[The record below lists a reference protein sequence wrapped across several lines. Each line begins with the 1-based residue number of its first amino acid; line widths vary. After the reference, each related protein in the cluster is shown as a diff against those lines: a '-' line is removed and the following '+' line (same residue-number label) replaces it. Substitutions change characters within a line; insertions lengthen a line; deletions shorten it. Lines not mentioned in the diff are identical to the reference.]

1 MSAINETARVRVELD
16 GQQAGQALEKLKEKA
31 SQLSQELHELRK
43 ANDLVGYSQKQK
55 ELRGVEAQMRSY
67 QRAVVDTTQVL
78 RNLNGASLKDL
89 QMAKRELTAQIRS
102 LNRASA
108 DELALYK
115 QKQASLK
122 AVNAEIS
129 RVNSSMYAQQ
139 GFLTRAAEGFNRYF
153 GMISTVTAALA
164 GLYMSMRQ
172 MLTLSRDYEK
182 SLDGLSAATGL
193 AGEDLEWL
201 SAEAKLM
208 STQTVEGSIRIT
220 RSAADI
226 LEAYKLLASA
236 KPELMEVKED
246 LASVTRETLIL
257 AEASEMDLEKA
268 VLSMTTIMNQYG
280 AGADQARKYINALAA
295 GSKYGAAFIP
305 QIAASL
311 KEFGVNAA
319 TANISVEQSVG
330 LIETL
335 AEKGLMESRA
345 GIMLRN
351 VLSKLEQQSDELR
364 PSIVGLEKALE
375 NLDARHLSVAERVK
389 MFGERNQVAAEI
401 LTQNIDKVKYFSQV
415 VTGTNAAIEQ
425 ATINTDNA
433 SSAIEQ
439 ARNRLSL
446 MAMDLGQKI
455 QPYVARS
462 INSFANLVKI
472 LANLPEFFQKNKT
485 AILSLSAAMLVLMG
499 NKIRTAAVIVTQNLL
514 LKEGIGL
521 RLKETI
527 ALKAAILQEEYLAFA
542 KAKGTK
548 ATNVATLA
556 TFAFN
561 KALAAN
567 PIGVVVT
574 AITAL
579 VGAIKLYDTY
589 SAESIRLEKEKQ
601 QALSQVLKAN
611 EKLSQS
617 YDKQGEA
624 IGEFTKLSI
633 AQRSALIE
641 QVDKTLELAE
651 AELILMQTR
660 REAIAQDNFRLNT
673 WQKFVSL
680 LLGSNAA
687 TYEAVKSVENSTRAT
702 QELDT
707 GLEDLM
713 GKISQLREQKFSLD
727 DIVNAEADADLIA
740 SETLA
745 NIEEKI
751 RLYQVALKNAAYQS
765 EDFYR
770 ILAKIKDAEKIQAS
784 LQIEVQTETEAG
796 SGGQKI
802 QQAVDQVQ
810 QAINSFHQQAYL
822 NTLSANERELEA
834 IREKYDRYLVMAS
847 GNHRQITELET
858 LRDQELE
865 QKAGEQAA
873 QSRQRYENLL
883 SQKDEFLASL
893 HQKSMDDRSRELLEN
908 QNHWNAIKSQ
918 LDMFHSQGVVSD
930 EQYFSTLM
938 NITRL
943 GREDQR
949 KIHDEFN
956 QKEIQANQA
965 KNKAITQANQEAL
978 MGTLSVFSNVLSGM
992 QGLFDEQSEEFRA
1005 LAIFQATIDTW
1016 AAAVAAYKSTVEI
1029 PIAGPVLAPI
1039 AAAAAI
1045 AFGMAKVA
1053 KISTASYQT
1062 GGYTGEGSRQEVA
1075 GVVHKNEY
1083 VVPSFLMENPMVKSY
1098 IQEIESLRSM
1108 KGYADGG
1115 YVEGGSYRMG
1125 ESMMG
1130 DPQVKR
1136 ARSVMELLAQN
1147 PELASEPMAMD
1158 AYLGMQSIIEDM
1170 QKDFLTVKEL
1180 IHQRDEQLKSSDSN
1194 PQQLYD
1200 EFSEKISKAETTQMR
1215 IQQAVEKR
1223 DRLLIQSIRYLVDQ
1237 PIDQEAALSPMGS
1250 EGFSQRSTGGLSSV
1264 PLNHSMAYQINTG
1277 DIRGINVPSAKDSL
1291 TASAVAPVVN
1301 IPEFP
1306 RYTEQQTPEELLEM
1320 LGKLIKKLDD
1330 PIQASVSWWDI
1341 KKKNDDFDRIRKAV
1355 GV

>member
-16 GQQAGQALEKLKEKA
+16 GQQAGQALEKLREKA
-31 SQLSQELHELRK
+31 GQLSQELHELRK
-43 ANDLVGYSQKQK
+43 ANDLVGYTQKQK

-67 QRAVVDTTQVL
+67 QKAVVDTTQVL

-193 AGEDLEWL
+193 AGEDLVWL
-201 SAEAKLM
+201 SEEAKVM
-208 STQTVEGSIRIT
+208 STQIVEGSVRIT

-246 LASVTRETLIL
+246 LASVTKETLIL

-268 VLSMTTIMNQYG
+268 VMSMTTIMNQYG

-401 LTQNIDKVKYFSQV
+401 LTQNIDKVKYYSQV

-455 QPYVARS
+455 QPYVAKS

-472 LANLPEFFQKNKT
+472 LANLPEFYQKNKT
-485 AILSLSAAMLVLMG
+485 AILSLAAATMVLLG
-499 NKIRTAAVIVTQNLL
+499 NKIRTAAVMVTQNLL
-514 LKEGIGL
+514 LREGIGL
-521 RLKETI
+521 RLKDAI

-542 KAKGTK
+542 KAKGTR

-556 TFAFN
+556 AFAFN

-589 SAESIRLEKEKQ
+589 SAESIRLEKEKE
-601 QALSQVLKAN
+601 QALSRVKEAN

-617 YDKQGEA
+617 YARQAEA

-633 AQRSALIE
+633 EQRGALVA

-660 REAIAQDNFRLNT
+660 RQAIAQDNFRLNT

-687 TYEAVKSVENSTRAT
+687 MYEAVKSVENSTQAT

-707 GLEDLM
+707 GIEELM
-713 GKISQLREQKFSLD
+713 GKISQLREQKLSLD
-727 DIVNAEADADLIA
+727 DIVNAETNADAIA
-740 SETLA
+740 TETLA

-784 LQIEVQTETEAG
+784 LQIEIQTETGENT
-796 SGGQKI
+796 GGQQV
-802 QQAVDQVQ
+802 QQAIDQVQ
-810 QAINSFHQQAYL
+810 QAIDSFHQQAYL

-834 IREKYDRYLVMAS
+834 IRDKYDKYIVMAAD
-847 GNHRQITELET
+847 NHRQVQELEV

-865 QKAGEQAA
+865 QKANEQSA
-873 QSRQRYENLL
+873 QSRQRYEDLL
-883 SQKDEFLASL
+883 GEKDQFLSEL
-893 HQKSMDDRSRELLEN
+893 HQKSMDDRSRELAEN
-908 QNHWNAIKSQ
+908 QNQWNAIKSQ
-918 LDMFHSQGVVSD
+918 LDMFHSQGVISD

-938 NITRL
+938 NVTRL

-949 KIHDEFN
+949 KINAEYD

-978 MGTLSVFSNVLSGM
+978 MGTLTVFSSVLTGM

-1005 LAIFQATIDTW
+1005 LAIFQATLDTW

-1029 PIAGPVLAPI
+1029 PIVGTVLAPI
-1039 AAAAAI
+1039 AAAAAV

-1053 KISTASYQT
+1053 KISTASYQK
-1062 GGYTGEGSRQEVA
+1062 GGYTGEGSREEVA

-1083 VVPSFLMENPMVKSY
+1083 VVPSHLMENPMVKAY
-1098 IQEIESLRSM
+1098 IKEIESLRSM
-1108 KGYADGG
+1108 KGYMDGG
-1115 YVEGGSYRMG
+1115 YVEDGTYAIAGSMI
-1125 ESMMG
+1125 G
-1130 DPQVKR
+1130 DPRIKR
-1136 ARSVMELLAQN
+1136 ARTIMELLTEH
-1147 PELASEPMAMD
+1147 PLAADDTMPMD
-1158 AYLGMQSIIEDM
+1158 AYLGMQPLIEDM
-1170 QKDFLTVKEL
+1170 QKDFVSVRQL
-1180 IHQRDEQLKSSDSN
+1180 IQQRDELLKSPGSN
-1194 PQQLYD
+1194 PELLYD
-1200 EFSEKISKAETTQMR
+1200 EFSEKISRAEATQMR
-1215 IQQAVEKR
+1215 IEQVMQKR
-1223 DRLLIQSIRYLVDQ
+1223 DRQIIQSIRYLSEQ
-1237 PIDQEAALSPMGS
+1237 SLAGEAEGSFMPS
-1250 EGFSQRSTGGLSSV
+1250 EGFSRLSTHTSV
-1264 PLNHSMAYQINTG
+1264 PLDRSMAYQINNSE
-1277 DIRGINVPSAKDSL
+1277 IRGINVPSARDSL
-1291 TASAVAPVVN
+1291 HSSPVTPVVN

-1306 RYTEQQTPEELLEM
+1306 PYPQQQTPAELMDM
-1320 LGKLIKKLDD
+1320 LGKLLKKLDD
-1330 PIQASVSWWDI
+1330 PIQAHVSWWDI

>member
-16 GQQAGQALEKLKEKA
+16 GQQAGQALAKLKEKA
-31 SQLSQELHELRK
+31 NQLTVELHELRQ
-43 ANDLVGYSQKQK
+43 ANDLVNYNKKQK
-55 ELRGVEAQMRSY
+55 ELRGIEAQMRSY
-67 QRAVVDTTQVL
+67 QKAVMDTTQVL

-139 GFLTRAAEGFNRYF
+139 GFLTRTAEGFNRYF

-268 VLSMTTIMNQYG
+268 VMSMTTIMNQYG

-455 QPYVARS
+455 QPYVAKS

-485 AILSLSAAMLVLMG
+485 AILSVSAAMLVLLG
-499 NKIRTAAVIVTQNLL
+499 NKIKTAAVIVTQNLL

-521 RLKETI
+521 RLKDTI

-548 ATNVATLA
+548 ATNVATMA

-589 SAESIRLEKEKQ
+589 SAQSVRLEKEKA
-601 QALSQVLKAN
+601 QALNRVTDAN
-611 EKLSQS
+611 EKLSES
-617 YDKQGEA
+617 YDRQAEA
-624 IGEFTKLSI
+624 IGEFTKMS
-633 AQRSALIE
+633 IE
-641 QVDKTLELAE
+641 QRNALVDQVGKTLELAE
-651 AELILMQTR
+651 AELILMQAR
-660 REAIAQDNFRLNT
+660 RQAIAQDNFRLNT

-687 TYEAVKSVENSTRAT
+687 GYEAVKSIENAARAT
-702 QELDT
+702 EGLDSGIEELT
-707 GLEDLM
+707 

-727 DIVNAEADADLIA
+727 DIVHAEANADAIVG
-740 SETLA
+740 ETLA

-751 RLYQVALKNAAYQS
+751 RLYQVALKNAAFQS

-784 LQIEVQTETEAG
+784 LQVEITTDAEG
-796 SGGQKI
+796 STGEKI
-802 QQAVDQVQ
+802 QQVTDQVQ
-810 QAINSFHQQAYL
+810 QAIDSFQQEAYL
-822 NTLSANERELEA
+822 GTLSANERELEA
-834 IREKYDRYLVMAS
+834 IRQKYDKYIVMARD
-847 GNHRQITELET
+847 NQEQIKALED
-858 LRDQELE
+858 LRDEELD
-865 QKAGEQAA
+865 QKAKEQLA
-873 QSRQRYENLL
+873 QSQVRYQNLL
-883 SQKDEFLASL
+883 DKRDEFLTSL
-893 HQKSMDDRSRELLEN
+893 HQKTMDDRSRELLEN

-918 LDMFHSQGVVSD
+918 LEMFHTQGVIKD
-930 EQYFSTLM
+930 QQYWAALM

-943 GREDQR
+943 GREDQK
-949 KIHDEFN
+949 KIHEEYN
-956 QKEIQANQA
+956 QKEIQANIT
-965 KNKAITQANQEAL
+965 KNKAINQANHEAL
-978 MGTLSVFSNVLSGM
+978 MGTLSLLSNVFGNIQSL
-992 QGLFDEQSEEFRA
+992 LDEQSEEFRA
-1005 LAIFQATIDTW
+1005 LAVFQATIDTF
-1016 AAAVAAYKSTVEI
+1016 AAAVAAYKSTAEI
-1029 PIAGPVLAPI
+1029 PIVGSVLAPI
-1039 AAAAAI
+1039 AAAAAV
-1045 AFGMAKVA
+1045 AFGVA
-1053 KISTASYQT
+1053 KIAKIESQSYQV
-1062 GGYTGEGSRQEVA
+1062 GGYTGEGSHQQVA

-1083 VVPSFLMENPMVKSY
+1083 VVPAHLLQHPLVKSY
-1098 IQEIESLRSM
+1098 VEQIEELRNQ
-1108 KGYADGG
+1108 KGYQSGG
-1115 YVEGGSYRMG
+1115 HIQDGSYQISA
-1125 ESMMG
+1125 SMIQ
-1130 DPQVKR
+1130 DPHVKR
-1136 ARSVMELLAQN
+1136 ARKIIDLVAQN
-1147 PELASEPMAMD
+1147 PTTGDD
-1158 AYLGMQSIIEDM
+1158 ALVLDAFLGMQTMIGNL
-1170 QKDFLTVKEL
+1170 QKDFITTDQLIRQRNEL
-1180 IHQRDEQLKSSDSN
+1180 LKDATGDTEQI
-1194 PQQLYD
+1194 YD
-1200 EFSEKISKAETTQMR
+1200 VFSEKIARSESVQEHIHQVVQRRDEQVIHTLTYLKDHA
-1215 IQQAVEKR
+1215 AVDDLPDSTLPDNTYTSPRVER
-1223 DRLLIQSIRYLVDQ
+1223 SSSRQLQ
-1237 PIDQEAALSPMGS
+1237 PP
-1250 EGFSQRSTGGLSSV
+1250 F
-1264 PLNHSMAYQINTG
+1264 PYQVNN
-1277 DIRGINVPSAKDSL
+1277 RAMMGINVPMAKNALEPSIPQ
-1291 TASAVAPVVN
+1291 PVVN
-1301 IPEFP
+1301 VPAFP
-1306 RYTEQQTPEELLEM
+1306 RYPEPKTPKELTDM
-1320 LGKLIKKLDD
+1320 LGKLLKKLDD
-1330 PIQASVSWWDI
+1330 PIQANVSWWDI
-1341 KKKNDDFDRIRKAV
+1341 KQKNDEYDKIRKAI